1 MLGPGPV
8 ELVGLALIADLL
20 FWEIMYDRRKRA

>member
-8 ELVGLALIADLL
+8 ELGGPALIEDLL